1 METMHKGPVGLVSA
15 PSLREQARQV
25 IRGLV
30 ITGQMQP
37 DQLYSVPRL
46 AAELGV
52 SATPVREALLDLER
66 EGLLEAERNRGFRV
80 VSLSLGELNDIFA
93 VRLLLEVPSIGDIA
107 QGGLSGRQL
116 DELRQLAEA
125 TRQTADTGNLIAFLD
140 TDLKFHV
147 QLIATLG
154 NQYLAKLVETLRDRV
169 RLQGFANGES
179 PRDFLKQSANEHFK
193 LLDYIA
199 KQDRSGAEATIR
211 QHLERSRRVW
221 GSRHTTMQAAGA
233 SLLDESS

>member
-1 METMHKGPVGLVSA
+1 METTLKSSSGLVSA

-30 ITGQMQP
+30 ITGQMRP

-80 VSLSLGELNDIFA
+80 VSLSLNELNDIFA
-93 VRLLLEVPSIGDIA
+93 VRLLLEVPSVGDIA
-107 QGGLSGRQL
+107 QDGLSERQL
-116 DELRQLAEA
+116 QELHQLAEA
-125 TRQTADTGNLIAFLD
+125 TRETADTGDLIAFLD

-147 QLIATLG
+147 HLIATLG
-154 NQYLAKLVETLRDRV
+154 NHYLTKMVETLRDRV
-169 RLQGFANGES
+169 RLQGFASDES
-179 PRDFLKQSANEHFK
+179 SQDFLRRSANEHFK
-193 LLDYIA
+193 LLDYIS

-211 QHLERSRRVW
+211 RHLERSRGVW
-221 GSRHTTMQAAGA
+221 GNRHGA
-233 SLLDESS
+233 SPQSTDILDSSP